1 MRWGAIQNRPTVD
14 LSQSRWAGPP
24 ALGKIASMHTDTA
37 LLPREQAVTLVRP
50 ATLYARTT
58 GAAQPETRCS
68 VCPLKDQCLP
78 AGMSQADAQRLD
90 GLKFARRKVREGEVL
105 YTSGQEFTFVYAVR
119 TGTIKSVLL
128 TNDGREQVSG
138 FAFSGDVLG
147 LDGVATGSHASTAI
161 ALEDTEVCA
170 IPYSQLAHLASGH
183 PAMYLS
189 LTRLLGGEI
198 VRDHQLALLLGS
210 LTAEERVCAF
220 LTNVSDRMKARG
232 YSASEFHLRMSRADI
247 GSFLGL
253 TIETVS
259 RAFSSLKRQKLIEV
273 DKKHVRI
280 LDIGALRSLSAQT
293 LH

>member
-1 MRWGAIQNRPTVD
+1 
-14 LSQSRWAGPP
+14 
-24 ALGKIASMHTDTA
+24 MHTEPAAPT
-37 LLPREQAVTLVRP
+37 REQPVDFVRP
-50 ATLYARTT
+50 APLYARTANGT
-58 GAAQPETRCS
+58 HAETRCS

-78 AGMSQADAQRLD
+78 AGMSHADAQRLD

-105 YTSGQEFTFVYAVR
+105 YTSGQDFTFVYAVR
-119 TGTIKSVLL
+119 TGTVKSVLL
-128 TNDGREQVSG
+128 THDGREQVSG

-147 LDGVATGSHASTAI
+147 LDGVATGHHGSTAI

-170 IPYSQLAHLASGH
+170 IPYSQLAHLAAAHAG
-183 PAMYLS
+183 MYLS

-232 YSASEFHLRMSRADI
+232 WSAVEFHLRMSRADI

-259 RAFSSLKRQKLIEV
+259 RAFSALKRQRLIEV

-280 LDIGALRSLSAQT
+280 LDIAQLRTLSAQT